1 MNLLFFDTNKD
12 LNLSNKTIID
22 KKLKELFQED
32 DSGKFAVILHN
43 DHINGV
49 EYVTKIIKEVFGYG
63 TGKSIWLMLK
73 AHFTGRSTLWIGPLK
88 EVEKRKNKM
97 ISYGPD
103 PNMVHRGALS
113 LRVTVEK
120 CI

>member
-1 MNLLFFDTNKD
+1 MILFDTNKD
-12 LNLSNKTIID
+12 LDLSANTIID
-22 KKLKELFQED
+22 KKLKELFRED
-32 DSGKFAVILHN
+32 DNGKFSVILHN

-73 AHFTGRSTLWIGPLK
+73 AHFTGSCVVWIGPLK
-88 EVEKRKNKM
+88 EAEKKKNIM

-103 PNMVHRGALS
+103 PNMVHRGALP

-120 CI
+120 NI